1 MEKPVEPTEAFIEPT
16 EPTEPSEPKDISS
29 QTAPAADIPEAAMPF
44 MQAGVFGT
52 GAFNTPGTEAAADAK
67 PNTDAASTDA
77 KPDAENASADAKND
91 FAPQPSNSEEDS
103 AQ

>member
-1 MEKPVEPTEAFIEPT
+1 
-16 EPTEPSEPKDISS
+16 
-29 QTAPAADIPEAAMPF
+29 MPF